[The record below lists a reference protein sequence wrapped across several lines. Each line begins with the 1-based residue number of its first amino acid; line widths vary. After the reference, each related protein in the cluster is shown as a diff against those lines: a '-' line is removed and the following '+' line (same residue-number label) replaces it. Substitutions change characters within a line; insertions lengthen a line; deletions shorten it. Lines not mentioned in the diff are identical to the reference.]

1 MIDVNGKKLVSI
13 GYVRPAYTD
22 NDLLPLGL
30 AGGLQQLKDEFDA
43 HYDEAAKQPMNF
55 RYAMHNFTGGR
66 PGLAKVF
73 ERFLAYAKDHSNVWF
88 CRCIDI
94 AEFWAAEQ
102 EKRLVRNAIAESRRS
117 LCRTETASILVR
129 RSLVIVSFLLPGYAL
144 AQNLSMEELNKRA
157 VAEGGKLTFYGT
169 LAQVNAEKV
178 LPAFEKRFPGVKV
191 DHIDATADKLI
202 ARAVTE
208 ARGGRTFV
216 DVFQFNLRIWGKRK
230 TRAWWLAGVPPEAA
244 AYPANLKGPYYVATD
259 IQFIVPAWNTKLVKK
274 EEEPTQLEDFT
285 QPRWKN
291 RLMAEP
297 RDVELLVALKHKLG
311 SEEKAIA
318 IVKQIAANNVEF
330 HKGHSELAEFLVAGQ
345 GALCVTC
352 YAHHYPSRMKKG
364 APVNFM
370 LTEGIGSVV
379 AVADGKK
386 CASPQCCLALVSV
399 DHR

>member
-1 MIDVNGKKLVSI
+1 MSNLKHFSI
-13 GYVRPAYTD
+13 
-22 NDLLPLGL
+22 LLL
-30 AGGLQQLKDEFDA
+30 
-43 HYDEAAKQPMNF
+43 
-55 RYAMHNFTGGR
+55 
-66 PGLAKVF
+66 
-73 ERFLAYAKDHSNVWF
+73 
-88 CRCIDI
+88 
-94 AEFWAAEQ
+94 
-102 EKRLVRNAIAESRRS
+102 RS
-117 LCRTETASILVR
+117 LALTVL
-129 RSLVIVSFLLPGYAL
+129 LLPGYTL
-144 AQNLSMEELNKRA
+144 AQNLSLEELHKRA
-157 VAEGGKLTFYGT
+157 VAEGGKLIFYGT
-169 LAQVNAEKV
+169 LAQINAEKV

-208 ARGGRTFV
+208 ARGGRTFA
-216 DVFQFNLRIWGKRK
+216 DVFQFNLENLGQ
-230 TRAWWLAGVPPEAA
+230 AQEQGLVVAGVAPEAA
-244 AYPANLKGPYYVATD
+244 VYPANLKGPYYVATD
-259 IQFIVPAWNTKLVKK
+259 IQFIVPAWNTNLVKK

-297 RDVELLVALKHKLG
+297 RDVELLVALRHKLD

-318 IVKQIAANNVEF
+318 IVRQIAANNVEF

-379 AVADGKK
+379 AVAMAKNAPHPNAAWLWYRWIIGEEGQKAMAIGGRIPVHPKVEPTDKVRPEK
-386 CASPQCCLALVSV
+386 NYPITIADYKEFPRYLKLWN
-399 DHR
+399 DIFKLR

>member
-1 MIDVNGKKLVSI
+1 M
-13 GYVRPAYTD
+13 
-22 NDLLPLGL
+22 
-30 AGGLQQLKDEFDA
+30 
-43 HYDEAAKQPMNF
+43 KQISM
-55 RYAMHNFTGGR
+55 
-66 PGLAKVF
+66 
-73 ERFLAYAKDHSNVWF
+73 
-88 CRCIDI
+88 
-94 AEFWAAEQ
+94 
-102 EKRLVRNAIAESRRS
+102 
-117 LCRTETASILVR
+117 LVR
-129 RSLVIVSFLLPGYAL
+129 RFLVIGIFLLPSHAL
-144 AQNLSMEELNKRA
+144 AQNLSMEELHQRA
-157 VAEGGKLTFYGT
+157 VAEGGKLSFYGT

-178 LPAFEKRFPGVKV
+178 LPAFEKRFPGIKV
-191 DHIDATADKLI
+191 DQIDLTADKLI

-208 ARGGRTFV
+208 ARGGRTLV
-216 DVFQFNLRIWGKRK
+216 DVFQFNLENLGQ
-230 TRAWWLAGVPPEAA
+230 AQDQGLLLAGMPPEAA

-259 IQFIVPAWNTKLVKK
+259 IQFIVPAWNTQLVKK
-274 EEEPTQLEDFT
+274 EEEPTQLEDFI

-345 GALCVTC
+345 GALCLTC

-379 AVADGKK
+379 AVALPEPSSKK
-386 CASPQCCLALVSV
+386 MWL
-399 DHR
+399 